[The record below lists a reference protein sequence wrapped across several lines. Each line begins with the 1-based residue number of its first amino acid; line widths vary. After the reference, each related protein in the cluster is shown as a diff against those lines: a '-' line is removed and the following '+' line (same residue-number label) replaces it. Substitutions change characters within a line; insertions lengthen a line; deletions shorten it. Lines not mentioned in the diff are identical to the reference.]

1 MPSHSIEGNE
11 SVFMQVIT
19 ICSSTYFHSLNFE
32 NENEKKNQNN
42 CSALMQFSHQAVFLA
57 VQLKFIPFF
66 SE

>member
-32 NENEKKNQNN
+32 MKKKNQNN
-42 CSALMQFSHQAVFLA
+42 CSALMQFSHQALFLA
-57 VQLKFIPFF
+57 VQLKFHSNFF
-66 SE
+66 E